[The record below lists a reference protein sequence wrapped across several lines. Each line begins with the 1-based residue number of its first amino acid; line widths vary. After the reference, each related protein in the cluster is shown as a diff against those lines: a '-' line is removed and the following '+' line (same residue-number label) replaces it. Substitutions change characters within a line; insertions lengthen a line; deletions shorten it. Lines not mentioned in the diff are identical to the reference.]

1 MQRYT
6 NTTYMS
12 KVGKKPIV
20 LPLGVQAEIRD
31 GVFFVKGSRGEMK
44 RSYPQ
49 KLLSVRVESGV
60 VTLSPASKSERAY
73 INWGTYRSHFF
84 NMVKGV
90 SEGWKKTLELV
101 GVGYR
106 AEIQGRDLVLT
117 VGFSHPV
124 KIVCPEG
131 ISFKLEK
138 SIITVEGVDK
148 ELVGETSDKI
158 RSVRPPEPYKG
169 KGIRYTDEVV
179 RRKAGKAAKTQ
190 VT

>member
-1 MQRYT
+1 
-6 NTTYMS
+6 MS
-12 KVGKKPIV
+12 KVGKKPIA
-20 LPLGVQAEIRD
+20 LPPGVQAEVRD
-31 GVFFVKGSRGEMK
+31 GFFLVKGPLGELK
-44 RSYPQ
+44 RLYPD
-49 KLLSVRVESGV
+49 KLLTVKVENGEV
-60 VTLSPASKSERAY
+60 VLLPNSKSDKANV
-73 INWGTYRSHFF
+73 NWGTFRSHFF

-90 SEGWKKTLELV
+90 SEGWKKSLELV

-124 KIVCPEG
+124 KVTCPEG
-131 ISFKLEK
+131 ILFKLDK
-138 SIITVEGVDK
+138 SIITVEGIDK

-190 VT
+190 GA